1 MLSLKNR
8 NATQQKVETVNDK
21 ILYAIYDDE
30 INDAQKA
37 KSAEEIL
44 KNNPD
49 DLLTRAHLVHY
60 YHNTRIKSP
69 SNDVDSDR
77 FRHLKWFITNKPYL
91 QFCGGAPFS
100 LKPSD
105 PMYEEVKALWEKAT
119 DNFDDEMCK
128 INAYLFIAGS
138 SFIADSSAKAD
149 HDIAPRLF
157 DRLFPEET
165 DSLWVLALGDQLKS
179 SENYLSALISVE
191 QNSAMT
197 GDKDLKAKLE
207 KELKKVKS
215 WDLYAFRNCI
225 DGNDAPHETFA
236 KCFAEE
242 MTLDDAAAIAGNTVF
257 RYETSS
263 ALRFDPVVL
272 YYRFRLYCWIVKH
285 LPYAKLTSTE
295 AFAGPFC
302 RIKSYTILGN
312 VPTRYFSSMFAFL
325 SELWI
330 AQLHEFELNTN
341 VIQNAATFAFESGR
355 FFVSAI
361 KPLEIELN
369 KTAAGKKALSR
380 VKAR

>member
-1 MLSLKNR
+1 M
-8 NATQQKVETVNDK
+8 NDK

-157 DRLFPEET
+157 DRLFPE
-165 DSLWVLALGDQLKS
+165 G
-179 SENYLSALISVE
+179 
-191 QNSAMT
+191 
-197 GDKDLKAKLE
+197 
-207 KELKKVKS
+207 
-215 WDLYAFRNCI
+215 F
-225 DGNDAPHETFA
+225 F
-236 KCFAEE
+236 
-242 MTLDDAAAIAGNTVF
+242 TV
-257 RYETSS
+257 Y
-263 ALRFDPVVL
+263 
-272 YYRFRLYCWIVKH
+272 
-285 LPYAKLTSTE
+285 
-295 AFAGPFC
+295 
-302 RIKSYTILGN
+302 
-312 VPTRYFSSMFAFL
+312 
-325 SELWI
+325 
-330 AQLHEFELNTN
+330 
-341 VIQNAATFAFESGR
+341 
-355 FFVSAI
+355 
-361 KPLEIELN
+361 
-369 KTAAGKKALSR
+369 
-380 VKAR
+380 